1 MRKVGTVRGCELLVE
16 VERASEVYYL
26 RIPEE
31 QFNYTTTRRFRR
43 MRLGTYPDFFAAE
56 EAAREVLN
64 GGRHQVALL
73 SSIEQG
79 G

>member
-1 MRKVGTVRGCELLVE
+1 MVE

-31 QFNYTTTRRFRR
+31 QFNYTTTRKFRR

-56 EAAREVLN
+56 QAAREVLN
-64 GGRHQVALL
+64 GGRDSVALL
-73 SSIEQG
+73 SSIE
-79 G
+79 

>member
-1 MRKVGTVRGCELLVE
+1 MRKVGAVRGCELLVE
-16 VERASEVYYL
+16 VERSSEVYYL

-31 QFNYTTTRRFRR
+31 HFNYCTTRRFRR
-43 MRLGTYPDFFAAE
+43 MRLGEYRSFFEAE
-56 EAAREVLN
+56 QAAREVLN

-79 G
+79 